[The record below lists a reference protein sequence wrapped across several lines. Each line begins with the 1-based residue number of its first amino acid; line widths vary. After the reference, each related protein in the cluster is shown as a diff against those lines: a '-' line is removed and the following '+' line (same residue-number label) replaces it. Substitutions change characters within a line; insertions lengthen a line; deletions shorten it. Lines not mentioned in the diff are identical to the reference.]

1 MVGRAR
7 ASVRL
12 GLSLSCVRVGLRVA
26 RLMLSIAS
34 IRLGLGSSRL
44 GLASVRLG
52 LGLASV
58 RLGLKFTG
66 GLYDASDY
74 KSTEANTKM

>member
-1 MVGRAR
+1 MWTLQPEAALGQGGSGSSLNRAR
-7 ASVRL
+7 S
-12 GLSLSCVRVGLRVA
+12 GLSQ
-26 RLMLSIAS
+26 
-34 IRLGLGSSRL
+34 L